1 MRFRFSPVF
10 LSALFVFTQASM
22 AEEALS
28 PQKSERQI
36 KKPAP
41 PADKKEAPT
50 VITADKVEA
59 KQSHVLEATGKAEI
73 RKGDQLI
80 QADHFLYLQDTNEIF
95 ADGAVNLE
103 QTGAKLTGP
112 SLKMN
117 LNDSKGEMVQPEF
130 MFSDTNLRGSAELM
144 QIESKQKYNF
154 EHSIYTSCPVG
165 NNDWLL
171 RMSDLEL
178 DRNRQVGTAY
188 HARVEFLGVPILYTP
203 WMDFP
208 LNDQR
213 RSGMLGPVLGNTN
226 TGGKELTLPVY
237 WNIASNYD
245 ATFSPKIIEKRG
257 NLYDNEFRY
266 MGNSYAGTYSY
277 SQLSNDKLIQ
287 RDRTNSS
294 LTHTQNFG
302 LGFGGS
308 LILNQASDDA
318 YFRDLSSNPAI
329 ATQKNLLNEAAVSYA
344 GGGWWTTSIRAQSY
358 QTLQDTTAP
367 VDLPYQRL
375 PQINLGAQRVL
386 GGSTVMLGAEYVKFF
401 HPSLVK
407 LDGTGLAHGTNL
419 VNGSR
424 VVLYPTVSFPL
435 VVDPAYYITPKLG
448 VHSTQYSLE
457 TNNSW
462 TESSFQRTLPIF
474 SLDSGMTLERDF
486 AAYEHEYVQTLEP
499 RIFFVKIPYQDQD
512 QLPNFDSAPAAFSF
526 MQMFTENR
534 FIGSDRIGDADQV
547 TAALSSRLLDSDT
560 GNELLRVSVGER
572 FSRVTPQVVLGA
584 PTTSTNQSDILLS
597 VGGRMSKSITLD
609 SLWQYNP
616 NESRTEMFAATAHYR
631 PEAGKV
637 FNLGYHYTFSADP
650 DPTKTLKQI
659 DLSTQWPLSGR
670 WNMVGQLQYSLQE
683 SRPVQVLAGLEYSK
697 ECWGLRFVGQ
707 QFAVTGQEVSTS
719 YFLQLELFEMLRVGT
734 DPLAA
739 LKQSIPG
746 YTVLSDTSNSKPWQ
760 KQP

>member
-1 MRFRFSPVF
+1 MRVRFFPVF
-10 LSALFVFTQASM
+10 LSALFVLSQACM
-22 AEEALS
+22 AEDVPQ
-28 PQKSERQI
+28 PQKPERQN

-41 PADKKEAPT
+41 PVDKKEAPT

-95 ADGAVNLE
+95 ADGSVNLE

-130 MFSDTNLRGSAELM
+130 TFSDTNLRGSAELM

-178 DRNRQVGTAY
+178 DRNTQVGTAY

-226 TGGKELTLPVY
+226 TGGKELTLPFY
-237 WNIASNYD
+237 WNISNNYD
-245 ATFSPKIIEKRG
+245 ATFSPKKIEKRG
-257 NLYDNEFRY
+257 TLYDNEFRY
-266 MGNSYAGTYSY
+266 MGNSYAGTYGY
-277 SQLSNDKLIQ
+277 SQLSNDKLLQ
-287 RDRTNSS
+287 MDRTNSS

-358 QTLQDTTAP
+358 QTLQDPSAP
-367 VDLPYQRL
+367 VALPYQRL
-375 PQINLGAQRVL
+375 PQLNLGAQRVL
-386 GGSTVMLGAEYVKFF
+386 GGATATFNAEYVDFV
-401 HPSLVK
+401 HP
-407 LDGTGLAHGTNL
+407 TT
-419 VNGSR
+419 VNGTR
-424 VVLYPTVSFPL
+424 VVLYPSVSYPL
-435 VVDPAYYITPKLG
+435 VNDPAYYITPKIG
-448 VHSTQYSLE
+448 VHSTQYSLGI
-457 TNNSW
+457 NNPGA
-462 TESSFQRTLPIF
+462 ESTFQRTLPIL

-499 RIFFVKIPYQDQD
+499 RMFFVKIPYQNQD

-534 FIGSDRIGDADQV
+534 FIGSDRIGDAEQV

-560 GNELLRVSVGER
+560 GNELLRVTVGER
-572 FSRVTPQVVLGA
+572 FSRVTPLVVLGA

-597 VGGRMSKSITLD
+597 VGGKMSNSITLD

-616 NESRTEMFAATAHYR
+616 NESRTEMFAATARYR

-637 FNLGYHYTFSADP
+637 VNLGYHYTFSADP

-719 YFLQLELFEMLRVGT
+719 YFLQLELYEMLRVGT

-760 KQP
+760 KKP